1 MFDATGALNAKL
13 FSGIGG
19 FEVAAG
25 GVGLGL
31 VSASGAG
38 LLVLLDGFVALVEEV
53 EHLAGVELG
62 TAAEPVAALG
72 LGGGVEIV
80 FGGFGDEV
88 LAALG
93 VGEAEVG
100 HLEARVDEV
109 IGLAGVFENFF
120 VGG

>member
-1 MFDATGALNAKL
+1 M
-13 FSGIGG
+13 
-19 FEVAAG
+19 G

-53 EHLAGVELG
+53 EHLAGVKLG
-62 TAAEPVAALG
+62 AASEPVATLG
-72 LGGGVEIV
+72 LIGGVEVI

-93 VGEAEVG
+93 IGEAEVG
-100 HLEARVDEV
+100 HLQAGIYEV
-109 IGLAGVFENFF
+109 VGLAGIFEDFF
-120 VGG
+120 VGGYGCGTVAFVLS